1 MHRKRT
7 NRMAKSLAAL
17 FLIAAALAGNSSRA
31 DISANG
37 AWQLIDNFEDEK
49 QFSRW
54 AKRDAGNETAPYQP
68 NPQVTER
75 RKAANGNHYL
85 IKKPAPEGV
94 LGNRKALS
102 FLPLPQAIAV
112 GETYTLFTRINVEY
126 FPNNHVFGLSSYLPE
141 DIVKLDY
148 DALEPSLRI
157 TDKTE
162 SDGSKNKG
170 ALMVKTDRGYAAVVN
185 PVTQQDAQPLQQN
198 TWYDIWYVVN
208 NARKIAGGQRY
219 DVYLRGGEFTEQT
232 KVYSGASFRIQRE
245 QPLIYF
251 LTNCNT
257 GPKEQP
263 YGNGGLRYDDIY
275 MAKGLH
281 LSNPIQGI

>member
-1 MHRKRT
+1 MHRKRS
-7 NRMAKSLAAL
+7 NRISTLLVTL
-17 FLIAAALAGNSSRA
+17 FAITVTLAGNSSRA
-31 DISANG
+31 DISAND
-37 AWQLIDNFEDEK
+37 AWQLIDNFEDKK

-54 AKRDAGNETAPYQP
+54 EKRDAGNETDPYQP

-75 RKAANGNHYL
+75 RKAANGNYFL

-148 DALEPSLRI
+148 DALEPSLRV

-170 ALMVKTDRGYAAVVN
+170 ALMVKTDTGYAAVVN

-198 TWYDIWYVVN
+198 IWYDIWYVVN

-245 QPLIYF
+245 QPLLYF

-275 MAKGLH
+275 MARGLR
-281 LSNPIQGI
+281 LSHPI